1 MDQQAMTKVIQWIQS
16 NVGEQ
21 TSKQELNDRAQGS
34 DLPSEAK
41 DAIRDLPEG
50 QHSKQ
55 SVIQQLQQRLMSGVG
70 GGIGGFGG
78 FGGGS

>member
-1 MDQQAMTKVIQWIQS
+1 MDQQMMTKVVQWIQS

-21 TSKQELNDRAQGS
+21 TSKQELNDKVQGA
-34 DLPSEAK
+34 DLPREAK
-41 DAIRDLPEG
+41 DAVRDLPEG

-70 GGIGGFGG
+70 GGVGGMFGR
-78 FGGGS
+78 

>member
-1 MDQQAMTKVIQWIQS
+1 MDQQMMSKVIQWVQS

-34 DLPSEAK
+34 DLPGEAK
-41 DAIRDLPEG
+41 DAIRGLPDG

-55 SVIQQLQQRLMSGVG
+55 SVIQQLQERLMSGVG
-70 GGIGGFGG
+70 GGMGGMFGG
-78 FGGGS
+78 S